1 MKKYPIY
8 SVRNFS
14 CNDIHRDFY
23 VNTFKEHLK
32 NHSFVEEPH
41 RHDSYLMVFFTDGS
55 GIHEIDFDRFE
66 IKKGSLFVLQPGQMH
81 HWSLSEDIEG
91 FVIIFSQELYNLYF
105 GKKKINDY
113 NFYHSIHN
121 RPEMIFEAT
130 EIAKILPYFNLL
142 IEENSIHN
150 NFQLDKMLNL
160 LDCIHIEIA
169 RKYSETYSHQT
180 HSYNIKISTFEK
192 ILEQYFKEEKS
203 PSFYADKLNIT
214 LKHLNRICNEI
225 LQKTSTEVIM
235 DRVILEIKRMLTD
248 KQLAVNE
255 VASAVGYDDYS
266 YFSRIFK
273 KQTGY
278 SPTEFRNLNYI
289 SHISSLKH

>member
-32 NHSFVEEPH
+32 SHSFIEEPH
-41 RHDSYLMVFFTDGS
+41 RHDSYLMVFFTNGS
-55 GIHEIDFDRFE
+55 GIHEVDFDRFE

-81 HWSLSEDIEG
+81 HWSLSDNIEG

-105 GKKKINDY
+105 GQKKINDY

-121 RPEMIFEAT
+121 RPEMVFEAV
-130 EIAKILPYFNLL
+130 EISKILPYFNLL
-142 IEENSIHN
+142 IEENSQDN
-150 NFQLDKMLNL
+150 SFQLDKMLNL

-180 HSYNIKISTFEK
+180 HSYNIKINTFEK
-192 ILEQYFKEEKS
+192 LLEQHFKEDKS

-255 VASAVGYDDYS
+255 VASAIGYDDYS
-266 YFSRIFK
+266 YFSRVFK
-273 KQTGY
+273 KQTGF
-278 SPTEFRNLNYI
+278 SPTGFRNLKSKN
-289 SHISSLKH
+289 

>member
-8 SVRNFS
+8 SVQNFS

-32 NHSFVEEPH
+32 SHSFVEEPH
-41 RHDSYLMVFFTDGS
+41 RHDSYLMVFFTNGS

-91 FVIIFSQELYNLYF
+91 FVIIFSQGIYNLYF
-105 GKKKINDY
+105 GQKKINEY
-113 NFYHSIHN
+113 NFYNSILN
-121 RPEMIFEAT
+121 KPEVVFET
-130 EIAKILPYFNLL
+130 DEFSKILPYFDLL
-142 IEENSIHN
+142 TRENN
-150 NFQLDKMLNL
+150 QENKYQLDKMLNL

-169 RKYSETYSHQT
+169 RKYNETYSHQT
-180 HSYNIKISTFEK
+180 HSYNIKISAFEVL
-192 ILEQYFKEEKS
+192 LEQHFKTQKL
-203 PSFYADKLNIT
+203 PSFYAEQLHIT

-225 LQKTSTEVIM
+225 LQKTATEVIM

-255 VASAVGYDDYS
+255 VAYKVGYEDYS
-266 YFSRIFK
+266 YFSRVFK
-273 KQTGY
+273 KQTGM
-278 SPTEFRNLNYI
+278 SPTEFRNI
-289 SHISSLKH
+289 K

>member
-32 NHSFVEEPH
+32 SYSFVEKPH

-55 GIHEIDFDRFE
+55 GIHEIDFDQFE
-66 IKKGSLFVLQPGQMH
+66 IRKGSLFVLQPGQMH
-81 HWSLSEDIEG
+81 HWSLSDDIEG

-105 GKKKINDY
+105 GQKKINDY

-121 RPEMIFEAT
+121 RPEMVFEAT
-130 EIAKILPYFNLL
+130 ETPKILPYFNLL
-142 IEENSIHN
+142 IEENSEHN

-169 RKYSETYSHQT
+169 RKNSETHSHQT
-180 HSYNIKISTFEK
+180 HSYNIKINTFQK
-192 ILEQYFKEEKS
+192 LLEQHFKENKS

-225 LQKTSTEVIM
+225 LQKTATEVIM

-248 KQLAVNE
+248 KQLAVSE

-266 YFSRIFK
+266 YFSRVFK
-273 KQTGY
+273 KQTGF
-278 SPTEFRNLNYI
+278 SPTGFRNLKSKN
-289 SHISSLKH
+289 

>member
-1 MKKYPIY
+1 MKKYPVY
-8 SVRNFS
+8 SVQNFS
-14 CNDIHRDFY
+14 CNDIHREFY

-32 NHSFVEEPH
+32 SHSFVEEPH

-66 IKKGSLFVLQPGQMH
+66 IQKGSLFVLQPGQMH
-81 HWSLSEDIEG
+81 HWSLSDDIEG

-105 GKKKINDY
+105 GQKNINDY
-113 NFYHSIHN
+113 TFYHSIHN
-121 RPEMIFEAT
+121 RPEMVFEAE
-130 EIAKILPYFNLL
+130 EISNILPYFKLL
-142 IEENSIHN
+142 NEENKKHN

-169 RKYSETYSHQT
+169 RKYSETYSHQA
-180 HSYNIKISTFEK
+180 HSYNIKINAFEK
-192 ILEQYFKEEKS
+192 LLEQHFKQEKS
-203 PSFYADKLNIT
+203 PSFYADKLSIT

-225 LQKTSTEVIM
+225 LQKTATEVIM

-255 VASAVGYDDYS
+255 VASAIGYDDYS
-266 YFSRIFK
+266 YFSRVFK
-273 KQTGY
+273 KQTGV
-278 SPTEFRNLNYI
+278 SPTAFRDFKKY
-289 SHISSLKH
+289 

>member
-1 MKKYPIY
+1 MKKYPVY
-8 SVRNFS
+8 SVENFS
-14 CNDIHRDFY
+14 CNEIHREFY

-32 NHSFVEEPH
+32 SHSFVEEPH

-105 GKKKINDY
+105 GQKNINDY

-121 RPEMIFEAT
+121 RPEMLFETA
-130 EIAKILPYFNLL
+130 EIPKILPYFNLL
-142 IEENSIHN
+142 IEENNRQN
-150 NFQLDKMLNL
+150 NLKLDKMLNL
-160 LDCIHIEIA
+160 LDCIHIEIS
-169 RKYSETYSHQT
+169 RKYSETYSHKT
-180 HSYNIKISTFEK
+180 HSYNIKISAFEK
-192 ILEQYFKEEKS
+192 LLEEHFKKEKL

-225 LQKTSTEVIM
+225 LQKTATEVIM
-235 DRVILEIKRMLTD
+235 DRVVLEIKRMLTD

-255 VASAVGYDDYS
+255 VATAIGYDDYS
-266 YFSRIFK
+266 YFSRVFK
-273 KQTGY
+273 KQTGV
-278 SPTEFRNLNYI
+278 SPTAFRE
-289 SHISSLKH
+289 LKN